1 MGGFKRLRKNQSDAY
16 NRKGRNSFGRGD
28 WEEDDGDDDFDFGN
42 EERETED
49 DEGLRQESS
58 R

>member
-28 WEEDDGDDDFDFGN
+28 WEEDDDDDFDFGN